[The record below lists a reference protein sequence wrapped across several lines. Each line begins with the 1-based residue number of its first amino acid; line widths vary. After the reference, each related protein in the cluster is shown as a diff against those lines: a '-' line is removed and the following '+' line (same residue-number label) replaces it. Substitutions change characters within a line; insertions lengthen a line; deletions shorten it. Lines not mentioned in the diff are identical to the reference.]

1 MIYSEGMS
9 PGMPSSVEAI
19 KPRNCNDSGHSELL
33 YLSLTQIFPV
43 RSGGQIRSASIIK
56 ALACRGWKV
65 NVICLTGRKIDY
77 ISLKPSESVLIE
89 PSVSQYVNRGIVNGL
104 LQFLCYKLQIPDIWL
119 SVLPL
124 KFTIPSNV
132 KSILEH
138 CNSVVIDTPYSHGF
152 LKLVRNRYTVLIS
165 HNCEGERWQN
175 IKFGRVKKVIARLFE
190 NRAASKVHA
199 ALVTTDEEKKLYS
212 GYKCSNIFVLP
223 NSPLPEFFASKLHSP
238 VSKESLGFGS
248 FDTVLVFPAS
258 KYAPN
263 VEAVNFLQ
271 KFVNE
276 NYSSLKDLSIKILV
290 VGSVHRK
297 LFKCNVLSFLG
308 YVEDVRPYFYAAD
321 ALLNPVIY
329 GSGSCLKTA
338 EAIAARLP
346 IISTSFGI
354 RGFCI
359 DTRKDAIIFARE
371 YLHPSLNL
379 FCKLSSKVRSDMAIS
394 CYKRNAHLLD
404 TNGSL
409 AAANK
414 AGLDL

>member
-1 MIYSEGMS
+1 MIYSEGMRRGK
-9 PGMPSSVEAI
+9 PRSVEAI
-19 KPRNCNDSGHSELL
+19 KARNCIDSGQGELL

-43 RSGGQIRSASIIK
+43 CSGGQIRSASIIK
-56 ALACRGWKV
+56 ALASRGWKV

-77 ISLKPSESVLIE
+77 ISLKASESVMIE

-119 SVLPL
+119 SVFPL
-124 KFTIPSNV
+124 KLTIPSNV

-138 CNSVVIDTPYSHGF
+138 CNSVVIDTPYSHSF

-165 HNCEGERWQN
+165 HNCEVERWQKVN
-175 IKFGRVKKVIARLFE
+175 FGRVKKVIARLFE
-190 NRAASKVHA
+190 SRAASKVHA
-199 ALVTTDEEKKLYS
+199 ALVTTEEEKKLYS
-212 GYKCSNIFVLP
+212 GYKCSNIFLVP
-223 NSPLPEFFASKLHSP
+223 NSPLPEFFASKLHFPMSR
-238 VSKESLGFGS
+238 ESLGFGS
-248 FDTVLVFPAS
+248 SDTVLVFPAS

-263 VEAVNFLQ
+263 VEAVNFLK

-276 NYSSLKDLSIKILV
+276 NFSSLKEQSIKILV
-290 VGSVHRK
+290 VGSVHK
-297 LFKCNVLSFLG
+297 QLFKCNILSFLG

-338 EAIAARLP
+338 EAIVTRLP
-346 IISTSFGI
+346 IISTSFGL

-359 DTRKDAIIFARE
+359 DDRKDAIIFSRGH
-371 YLHPSLNL
+371 LDRSLNL
-379 FCKLSSKVRSDMAIS
+379 FCKLSSKVRYDMARS

-404 TNGSL
+404 INAAL
-409 AAANK
+409 AGANN